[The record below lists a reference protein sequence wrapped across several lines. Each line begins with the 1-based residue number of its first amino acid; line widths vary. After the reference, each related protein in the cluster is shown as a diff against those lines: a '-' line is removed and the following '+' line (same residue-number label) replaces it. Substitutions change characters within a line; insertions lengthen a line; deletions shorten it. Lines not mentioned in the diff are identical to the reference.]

1 MTRPACKI
9 GIFSQ
14 RVVVE
19 SSPICCC
26 CRNKPGL
33 VLHFRRYGSIGRGII
48 GIISR
53 GVTAIV
59 MAVGAPETCICN
71 ALVQGVS
78 RSDIRDI
85 SRRISIMKCFP
96 MAIIAGVNLAVPVSG
111 LCAVPQSSGS
121 RIRTVHQWRGK
132 ARRACKFYQ
141 AVPQVAG
148 SAVRCLELEPEVRR
162 WKSEI
167 MTIPAAGSV
176 HAAVC
181 SIRKQ
186 IFYIMDIRIR
196 ICMTQYAFHTSCMPV
211 LLQPVALMTV
221 IAES

>member
-1 MTRPACKI
+1 
-9 GIFSQ
+9 
-14 RVVVE
+14 
-19 SSPICCC
+19 
-26 CRNKPGL
+26 
-33 VLHFRRYGSIGRGII
+33 
-48 GIISR
+48 
-53 GVTAIV
+53 

-71 ALVQGVS
+71 ALVQGIS

-85 SRRISIMKCFP
+85 SKWICIMKLISV
-96 MAIIAGVNLAVPVSG
+96 AIITGVNLTVPVSG
-111 LCAVPQSSGS
+111 LCTVPQSPGS

-176 HAAVC
+176 HAAIC

-186 IFYIMDIRIR
+186 IFYIMDIRVR
-196 ICMTQYAFHTSCMPV
+196 ICMTQYAFHTSCVPV
-211 LLQPVALMTV
+211 LLQPVSLMTVV